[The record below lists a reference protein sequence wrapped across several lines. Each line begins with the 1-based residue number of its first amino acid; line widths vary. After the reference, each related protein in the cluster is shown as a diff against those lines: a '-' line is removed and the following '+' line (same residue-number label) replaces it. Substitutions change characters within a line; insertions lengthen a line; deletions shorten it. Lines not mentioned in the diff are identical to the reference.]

1 MALTEDQAAK
11 IILIRSIEECD
22 KGVFS
27 DQILADA
34 LAAAK
39 NQRPGLDWIE
49 KRASYLFEH
58 LSAWYQS
65 ILQLA
70 KAPANW
76 ILPVCFLAV
85 ILGLATNLLAPT
97 ERIHV
102 VRNPV
107 FFLVSWNFIVYLAL
121 FLLAL
126 PGNRARIR
134 SGSMVRFKPQA
145 RPEHGEENAAPS
157 FEEKRKIPFTARYL
171 LPSIWQLI
179 HKIMFG
185 FQRTKNLAHLTSH
198 FTMHWFSI
206 AGPLVVARWRYL
218 LHLAALCVAAGAIG
232 GMYFRGLFQS
242 YEFVW
247 ASTFV
252 TDQATVSTFVNV
264 LFGPSLFISRLLNLG
279 LSERIDIARLL
290 TPQGDSSDAWIHLF
304 AITVATTIVIPRGL
318 LALAQFKNINGVINA
333 FPLALDKYYGEV
345 IEAPIRSVMEK
356 EAETAI
362 TQFAEKIASYV
373 GLRLY
378 DEQIIPKL
386 RDFRENGGK
395 ISDLKSE
402 LIRLTESF
410 SPQLKAYIVDVGIP
424 EFQSSLSQ
432 RVGDIIKSIGSDF
445 VNKRASEATLHDLK
459 IHAPKTADLGV
470 SDQFSTAIGASVG
483 AAITLTFAA
492 IGGGIGE
499 ELGIAII
506 ATVLGTTGP
515 VGFVIGLVIGA
526 LVVVGGWRFGKEK
539 ITETIEHVSLPA
551 VVVRSAL
558 WESRF
563 KKLIDDGRKQCE
575 DSVRTNAKERLL
587 PMLPNI
593 TDEIVFRLR
602 SWW

>member
-1 MALTEDQAAK
+1 
-11 IILIRSIEECD
+11 
-22 KGVFS
+22 
-27 DQILADA
+27 
-34 LAAAK
+34 
-39 NQRPGLDWIE
+39 
-49 KRASYLFEH
+49 
-58 LSAWYQS
+58 
-65 ILQLA
+65 
-70 KAPANW
+70 
-76 ILPVCFLAV
+76 
-85 ILGLATNLLAPT
+85 
-97 ERIHV
+97 
-102 VRNPV
+102 
-107 FFLVSWNFIVYLAL
+107 
-121 FLLAL
+121 
-126 PGNRARIR
+126 
-134 SGSMVRFKPQA
+134 
-145 RPEHGEENAAPS
+145 
-157 FEEKRKIPFTARYL
+157 
-171 LPSIWQLI
+171 
-179 HKIMFG
+179 
-185 FQRTKNLAHLTSH
+185 
-198 FTMHWFSI
+198 
-206 AGPLVVARWRYL
+206 
-218 LHLAALCVAAGAIG
+218 
-232 GMYFRGLFQS
+232 
-242 YEFVW
+242 
-247 ASTFV
+247 
-252 TDQATVSTFVNV
+252 
-264 LFGPSLFISRLLNLG
+264 
-279 LSERIDIARLL
+279 
-290 TPQGDSSDAWIHLF
+290 
-304 AITVATTIVIPRGL
+304 
-318 LALAQFKNINGVINA
+318 
-333 FPLALDKYYGEV
+333 
-345 IEAPIRSVMEK
+345 MEK

-459 IHAPKTADLGV
+459 IHAPKTADLRV

-506 ATVLGTTGP
+506 AAVLGTTGP

-526 LVVVGGWRFGKEK
+526 LVAAGAWWFGKEK
-539 ITETIEHVSLPA
+539 ITETIENVSLPA

-587 PMLPNI
+587 PILPNI